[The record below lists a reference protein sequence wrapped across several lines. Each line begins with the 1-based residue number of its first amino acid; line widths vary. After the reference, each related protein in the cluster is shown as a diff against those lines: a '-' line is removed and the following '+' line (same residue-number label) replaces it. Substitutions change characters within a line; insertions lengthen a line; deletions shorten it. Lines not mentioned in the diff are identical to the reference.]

1 MADNLNQHTEDRGVS
16 ACPAGVTPGAPLVEL
31 EHAFVTFPGMC
42 ALHDVSLVVRAGEH
56 LAIRGGNG
64 AGKSTLLRVLR
75 GEQWLDQ
82 TRLGEGGVGSRG
94 RVVWHTSTGS
104 ESSPLAGRN
113 MSALISAAGQEA
125 VVRRGWDLSG
135 EELVAGGFADTAFPG
150 DRRDPEQEA
159 IIRSTAALLG
169 AENLLSR
176 RALALSQGQLRL
188 LLATRALVR
197 RVPLLLLDEVTE
209 GLDASACRRLLDA
222 LERVAEYAT
231 LVMTTHRPETLPAW
245 LGRTVRMAAGRLLP
259 DEAAPREEAP
269 RGKRTPFPDAA

>member
-159 IIRSTAALLG
+159 IIRSCSQRAPWCG
-169 AENLLSR
+169 ACPCSCLTKR
-176 RALALSQGQLRL
+176 PKGW
-188 LLATRALVR
+188 
-197 RVPLLLLDEVTE
+197 
-209 GLDASACRRLLDA
+209 
-222 LERVAEYAT
+222 T
-231 LVMTTHRPETLPAW
+231 LLPAVVCW
-245 LGRTVRMAAGRLLP
+245 MRLSALRNT
-259 DEAAPREEAP
+259 PRWS
-269 RGKRTPFPDAA
+269 